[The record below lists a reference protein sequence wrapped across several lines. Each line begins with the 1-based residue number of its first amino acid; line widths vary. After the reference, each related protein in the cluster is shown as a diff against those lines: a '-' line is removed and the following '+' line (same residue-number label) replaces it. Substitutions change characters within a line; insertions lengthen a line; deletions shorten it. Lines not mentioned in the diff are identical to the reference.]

1 MAKFHFGDLIS
12 VSLAKLK
19 QMGTRE
25 KFAEL
30 WLRLARR
37 NRRVLFLDVFLLAFA
52 VYTGFALRLT
62 LLIDRAFRSDLM
74 MASAIFPLCV
84 ALLLQF
90 CGVYRVYW
98 PQASVEEYARLTRG
112 YVYGCAVFLGVNFF
126 MRNMMVPRTSLAI
139 MIFAGL
145 FFIGGVRASWRL
157 AELSGSPGR
166 NGMDARNGSMKRA
179 LIIGAGEAG
188 AYIAR
193 DMQRRAYDLLPVGFI
208 DDDPEKLGKRIA
220 GVPVLGNDEALAD
233 IAASMGIEVVLIAIP
248 SASGSR
254 VREYL
259 SSISPLG
266 VEVRVLPSLWELA
279 DGRVEVTRLRSVELQ
294 DLLRREPISLD
305 EEGIGEYIAGKKI
318 LVTGAGGSIGREICM
333 QALRHAPSE
342 LFVLGHGEQSIYTL
356 TQMFRES
363 GETVPYKPVIADIAD
378 FATMKRF
385 FESCRPDVIFHAAAH
400 KHVPLME
407 ENPREALRVNAL
419 GTWVLSELAGL
430 YGTERFVMISSDKAV
445 HPSSVMGATK
455 RIAER
460 LLSGAWK
467 NHKDTRYIT
476 VRFGNV
482 LGSRGSVV
490 PLFERQIRSGG
501 PVTVT
506 HRDMTRYFML
516 IPEAVSLVLQAGY
529 MGGGG
534 ELYVLDMG
542 APVNITEMA
551 ETLIRLHGREPYKDI
566 QIVFTGVRPG
576 EKLFEELFYDPDH
589 VRHTSHDKIFLS
601 RIDEN
606 KPLFS
611 DDILNGFSES
621 LSEESVRSFIFTL
634 GA

>member
-1 MAKFHFGDLIS
+1 
-12 VSLAKLK
+12 
-19 QMGTRE
+19 MGPRE
-25 KFAEL
+25 KLTGL

-37 NRRVLFLDVFLLAFA
+37 NRRVLFLDIFLLAFA
-52 VYTGFALRLT
+52 VYAGFALRLT
-62 LLIDRAFRSDLM
+62 LLVEKNFRADLL
-74 MASAIFPLCV
+74 AVAAVFPACV
-84 ALLLQF
+84 ALSLHF

-112 YVYGCAVFLGVNFF
+112 YAYGCAVFLGVCFF
-126 MRNMMVPRTSLAI
+126 MKSIVVPRTSLAI
-139 MIFAGL
+139 MIFAGF
-145 FFIGGVRASWRL
+145 FFIGSIRASWRL

-166 NGMDARNGSMKRA
+166 DAGRPPKRA

-193 DMQRRAYDLLPVGFI
+193 DMQRRLYDLLPVGFI
-208 DDDPEKLGKRIA
+208 DDDPEKLGKQIA
-220 GVPVLGNDEALAD
+220 GVPVLGNDDDLAG

-259 SSISPLG
+259 SSISSLG

-294 DLLRREPISLD
+294 DLLRREPIRLD
-305 EEGIGEYIAGKKI
+305 EQDIGEYIAGKKI
-318 LVTGAGGSIGREICM
+318 LVTGAGGSIGKEIC
-333 QALRHAPSE
+333 QQVLRHSPSE
-342 LFVLGHGEQSIYTL
+342 LFVLGHGEQSIYSL
-356 TQMFRES
+356 TQLFRES
-363 GETVPYKPVIADIAD
+363 GEAVPYKPVIADIAD
-378 FATMKRF
+378 FTTMRRF
-385 FESCRPDVIFHAAAH
+385 FESCGPDVVFHAAAH

-460 LLSGAWK
+460 LLLGAWK
-467 NHKDTRYIT
+467 RHQDTRYIT

-516 IPEAVSLVLQAGY
+516 IPEAVSLVLQAGS
-529 MGGGG
+529 MGSGG

-542 APVNITEMA
+542 DPVNITEMA

-566 QIVFTGVRPG
+566 QIVYTGARPG

-589 VRHTSHDKIFLS
+589 VWRTSHDKIFLS

-611 DDILNGFSES
+611 DDILNALGEN
-621 LSEESVRSFIFTL
+621 LSEESVRRFIFTL